1 LARTKSL
8 AKRFGNEPITT
19 AKAEFKKLPIA
30 GKILVG
36 AAILGAIGG
45 ATVAPDIAQRLGTLD
60 VGGVVSKSAAWGS
73 NLASR
78 LRPMTN
84 G

>member
-1 LARTKSL
+1 LARNKTL
-8 AKRFGNEPITT
+8 AKRFGNDPVRT

-45 ATVAPDIAQRLGTLD
+45 ATVAPDIAERLGTLD

-73 NLASR
+73 NLVTR
-78 LRPMTN
+78 LRPMNN